1 LLADFGEVSTL
12 GLASLESALILNVP
26 AISPLAKARLQKG
39 DAILTV
45 NGTKV
50 PDAATLLRNDPTLLR
65 NDPPLLRNDPPLLP
79 GQALHFTFSPQQR
92 ELTVTLTP

>member
-12 GLASLESALILNVP
+12 
-26 AISPLAKARLQKG
+26 AKARLQKG
-39 DAILTV
+39 DVILTA

-50 PDAATLLRNDPTLLR
+50 PDVATLLRNDPT
-65 NDPPLLRNDPPLLP
+65 LLP
-79 GQALHFTFSPQQR
+79 GQALHFTFSAQQR